1 MKEIKEKELTPKQK
15 LFCEEYIL
23 DWNATRA
30 AKVAGYSEN
39 TAQQIGSENLLK
51 PLIKEYIEEI
61 QKDIAKLA
69 GISRLS
75 IINDLISLKDGAEQ
89 DKDKLKAIEVI
100 NKMTG
105 FNEPEK
111 IDHTTKG
118 EKITTKEMTTEEL
131 ILRAKAVDKI
141 ESSN

>member
-1 MKEIKEKELTPKQK
+1 MIFRDEILYINNNQGDEMIMEEKEKELTPKQR

-30 AKVAGYSEN
+30 AKAAGYSEN

-75 IINDLISLKDGAEQ
+75 IINDLIKIKDNAEQ
-89 DKDKLKAIEVI
+89 DKDSLKAIEVI
-100 NKMTG
+100 NKMIG
-105 FNEPEK
+105 LNEPDKTEV
-111 IDHTTKG
+111 T
-118 EKITTKEMTTEEL
+118 ERKIT
-131 ILRAKAVDKI
+131 II
-141 ESSN
+141 EPEF